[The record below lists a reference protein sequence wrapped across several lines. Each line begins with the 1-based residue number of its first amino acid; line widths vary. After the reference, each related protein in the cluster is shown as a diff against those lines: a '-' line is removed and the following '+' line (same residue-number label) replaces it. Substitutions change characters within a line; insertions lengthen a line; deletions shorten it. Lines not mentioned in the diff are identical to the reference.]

1 MAPLSWGAP
10 KYGQSLEQAAVL
22 DSIWLQ
28 NLSRNVNRV
37 VWVKQAEIAR
47 LLKNHPGETK
57 AFSEWSVSGARQML
71 CLSFLQ
77 LTWGSF
83 QDSLA
88 SPEPVQEG
96 LKFSLPWEEVTL
108 Y

>member
-1 MAPLSWGAP
+1 MAQLSWEAHQDGP
-10 KYGQSLEQAAVL
+10 SLEKAAVL

-37 VWVKQAEIAR
+37 VWGKQAEMAR
-47 LLKNHPGETK
+47 LLKNHSGETK
-57 AFSEWSVSGARQML
+57 AFSEWSVSRARQML
-71 CLSFLQ
+71 CFSFLR

-96 LKFSLPWEEVTL
+96 LKFPLPWEEVTW